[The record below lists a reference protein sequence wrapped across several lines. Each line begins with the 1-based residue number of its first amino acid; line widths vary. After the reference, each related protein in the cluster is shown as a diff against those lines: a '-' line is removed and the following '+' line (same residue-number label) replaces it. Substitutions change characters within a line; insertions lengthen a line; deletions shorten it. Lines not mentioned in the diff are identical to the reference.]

1 MIRQLLKIIGEK
13 HELKVDEIDLTN
25 RKVKVTISSEPIT
38 LEMYVGETEKVD
50 VDSDGVY
57 DLSVYLES
65 IRGSFV
71 DIIIKEISE
80 TIEKLSEAENKIE
93 VEEDVPEEK
102 SEDKNFVWIYVL
114 IGIIIVGVC
123 FGLLRRK

>member
-1 MIRQLLKIIGEK
+1 LIRQLLKIIGEK